1 MSLRVN
7 RISNVDDNGPIE
19 FTNGVIVP
27 AGQSITPA
35 ALVINSTGVVTATSY
50 SGSGSGIT
58 NLTGITASNVYSVVS
73 II

>member
-27 AGQSITPA
+27 SGQSITPA
-35 ALVINSTGVVTATSY
+35 ALVINTTGVVTATSY
-50 SGSGSGIT
+50 SGNGSGIT